1 MKKYIGTKTVSATS
15 AWRIDGI
22 VYLKDDVVPRSM
34 NREDGYK
41 VVGEDGCESWFPK
54 DVFEKEYLVAETL
67 EDRMVIEL
75 KELTDK
81 ADKLNAFLC
90 SDKFTALSPAISSLL
105 KAQYNIMCAYIQ
117 ALKIRLDIMQ
127 GQEQAFE
134 HYSFNFG
141 TAMGLLEAGFVLRRR
156 IWNGTGLCVIKQV
169 PAHITEVSI
178 PHMQS
183 LPQQAKDLIM
193 RGAKCID
200 YTSQCLIYNTKSGRA
215 DSWVPSIVDIFAVDW
230 EVVL

>member
-1 MKKYIGTKTVSATS
+1 MKKYIGTKTVSAAP
-15 AWRIDGI
+15 AWRIDGV
-22 VYLKDDVVPRSM
+22 VYLKDGVVPRSM

-41 VVGEDGCESWFPK
+41 VVYEDGYENWSPK
-54 DVFEKEYLVAETL
+54 DVFEKAYKVAETP
-67 EDRMVIEL
+67 EDRMEIEL
-75 KELTDK
+75 KELADK
-81 ADKLNAFLC
+81 TDKLNAFLC
-90 SDKFTALSPAISSLL
+90 SDKFTTLSPVISYLL
-105 KAQYNIMCAYIQ
+105 RAQYNAMCAYIQ

-127 GQEQAFE
+127 GQAQAFE

-141 TAMGLLEAGFVLRRR
+141 TAIGLLEAGFVLRRR

-178 PHMQS
+178 PNMQS
-183 LPQQAKDLIM
+183 LPQPAKDVIM
-193 RGAKCID
+193 RGTKCID
-200 YTSQCLIYNTKSGRA
+200 YTSQCLAYNTKSGRA